1 MGSGEKKRT
10 KTIRYKH
17 CITGSKLCSLVSRYL
32 YHSIQLRLSFF
43 SFLLSFQQLSS
54 SFERS
59 SSSRILLSLSSLS
72 VFLVFPLFS
81 NPSHALRSSTFPPH
95 AVFVLCGDVNTVY
108 LFNTLFCTG
117 GKTIQRIQEETGA
130 SIDINR
136 NVQPCAVT
144 ISAGNN
150 VRAIIYERREEPR
163 SAAKSRRREEE
174 RKYEDGT
181 VGVKKRRKCNHGC
194 AAYF

>member
-1 MGSGEKKRT
+1 MTAIVNPQTLVLSCDHRRLGELMGSGEKKRT

-95 AVFVLCGDVNTVY
+95 AVFVLCAVMLIRCIY
-108 LFNTLFCTG
+108 LIRCFVQAGRRFNGYKKRQAPPSTLIGMFNPAPSPYQLAT
-117 GKTIQRIQEETGA
+117 T
-130 SIDINR
+130 S
-136 NVQPCAVT
+136 VLL
-144 ISAGNN
+144 
-150 VRAIIYERREEPR
+150 YMREE
-163 SAAKSRRREEE
+163 KSREVPEKGR
-174 RKYEDGT
+174 G
-181 VGVKKRRKCNHGC
+181 KKI
-194 AAYF
+194 